1 MWYHDW
7 IALEKL
13 PQKDSLNV
21 QIHPQD
27 QKILWYL
34 YWSQLIYTFTADLIK
49 LLDWQWKPSPK
60 WPFECP
66 ILSTGS
72 KDTVTFILKSADL
85 YSHSWFDLILDW
97 PWKTTPKWL
106 IECPNPST
114 GSKDKVIFILK
125 SADLYSHS
133 WFDLTF
139 GLALKNYP
147 KMTHWM
153 SKSVHWFKRYGDI
166 YIEVSWF
173 VHSQLIWSNYWI
185 GLEKL
190 PQNDPLDVEIRP
202 LVQKIQWYLYWSQL
216 ICTVTADLI

>member
-1 MWYHDW
+1 MNIINLWWTCSIYGEHAQFIVNILILGWTYSIYSEHAQFRVNMLNLGWPCLIWYYDW
-7 IALEKL
+7 IGLEKL

-27 QKILWYL
+27 QKIQWYL

-49 LLDWQWKPSPK
+49 LLDWLWKTTPK

-85 YSHSWFDLILDW
+85 YSRSWFDQTI
-97 PWKTTPKWL
+97 
-106 IECPNPST
+106 
-114 GSKDKVIFILK
+114 
-125 SADLYSHS
+125 
-133 WFDLTF
+133 

-147 KMTHWM
+147 KMTLWM
-153 SKSVHWFKRYGDI
+153 SKSVHWFKRYSDI

-173 VHSQLIWSNYWI
+173 VQSQLIWSNY
-185 GLEKL
+185 
-190 PQNDPLDVEIRP
+190 
-202 LVQKIQWYLYWSQL
+202 
-216 ICTVTADLI
+216 